1 MPSSP
6 VTSLISQIRTANG
19 QVSNEMMTELERL
32 LEAGRLAEQRAQH
45 AEQAALQAAT
55 AANRAAA
62 ERAAA
67 EETVARHLE
76 EVQRGGRPQRNPTGE
91 VPRFDGNAKDLRSY
105 LTMMRCWLLTNQGA
119 LDPVGLATLATQQ
132 LSGAAKTWFLSECRR
147 TGFSG
152 SQASFPFQS
161 IEDLL
166 AALEHAFPENDQA
179 GQARSR
185 LDALTLRPPAKMGVA
200 AYVQE
205 FKTLQLDLPGVSP
218 EEQHYAFLRGL
229 HGVDKTTYNLL
240 GLLDAKR
247 LSVEEIMLRL
257 ERSAAPMGADNYSR
271 SRGPEPMQI
280 DALLGQPRAGS
291 QGNGR
296 GRGQRDRGPS
306 GPPRGPPQNQGD
318 RGSPTG
324 ESLPRLPSKYSRE
337 EREAM
342 QAWRKEGKCLN
353 CGGDH
358 LLRECEVPG
367 IILQAQETQEKRD

>member
-1 MPSSP
+1 M
-6 VTSLISQIRTANG
+6 V
-19 QVSNEMMTELERL
+19 
-32 LEAGRLAEQRAQH
+32 
-45 AEQAALQAAT
+45 
-55 AANRAAA
+55 
-62 ERAAA
+62 
-67 EETVARHLE
+67 
-76 EVQRGGRPQRNPTGE
+76 
-91 VPRFDGNAKDLRSY
+91 
-105 LTMMRCWLLTNQGA
+105 RCWLLTNQGA

-280 DALLGQPRAGS
+280 DVLRGQSRAP

-296 GRGQRDRGPS
+296 GRGRGDRGPS
-306 GPPRGPPQNQGD
+306 GTPRDPPQKPPRPAQRP
-318 RGSPTG
+318 
-324 ESLPRLPSKYSRE
+324 PSKYSE
-337 EREAM
+337 EDRAAM
-342 QAWRKEGKCLN
+342 QTWRREGKCLN
-353 CGGDH
+353 CGGEH
-358 LLRECEVPG
+358 LIKECKVLG
-367 IILQAQETQEKRD
+367 IVIKKLD

>member
-1 MPSSP
+1 
-6 VTSLISQIRTANG
+6 
-19 QVSNEMMTELERL
+19 MMTELERL
-32 LEAGRLAEQRAQH
+32 LEAGQVAEQRAQH
-45 AEQAALQAAT
+45 AEQAVLQAAA

-76 EVQRGGRPQRNPTGE
+76 DVQRGRRTTQRNPTGE

-105 LTMMRCWLLTNQGA
+105 LTMMRCWLLTNQDA

-132 LSGAAKTWFLSECRR
+132 LSGPAKTWFLSECRR
-147 TGFSG
+147 TEFSG

-166 AALEHAFPENDQA
+166 TALEHAFPENDQA

-185 LDALTLRPPAKMGVA
+185 LDALTLRPPARMSVA
-200 AYVQE
+200 AYVRE
-205 FKTLQLDLPGVSP
+205 FKTLQLDLPGVSA

-257 ERSAAPMGADNYSR
+257 ERSAAPMGADNAHATPEHSR

-280 DALLGQPRAGS
+280 DALRGQPRAGP

-296 GRGQRDRGPS
+296 DRGQRDRGPN
-306 GPPRGPPQNQGD
+306 GPPRGPPRIQGD
-318 RGSPTG
+318 SSTG
-324 ESLPRLPSKYSRE
+324 ESSPRLPSKYSRE
-337 EREAM
+337 ERDAM
-342 QAWRKEGKCLN
+342 QTWRKEGKCLN

-358 LLRECEVPG
+358 VLRECKVPG
-367 IILQAQETQEKRD
+367 VILKAEETQEKRD